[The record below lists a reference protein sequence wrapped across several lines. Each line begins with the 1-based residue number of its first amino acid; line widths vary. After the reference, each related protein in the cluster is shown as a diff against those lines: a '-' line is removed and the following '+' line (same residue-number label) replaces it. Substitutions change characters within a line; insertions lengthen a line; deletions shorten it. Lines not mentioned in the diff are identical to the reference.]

1 MEALWIGILLITFA
15 EVMVLLD
22 RMTAQEANG
31 FVAVPWRSDTHL
43 MVAMVLALVWVSILV
58 WAAAR
63 YRQRGLWLLLTVP
76 VWFLLY
82 HVLV

>member
-1 MEALWIGILLITFA
+1 MAALWIGVLFITFA

-22 RMTAQEANG
+22 RMTAQEVNG
-31 FVAVPWRSDTHL
+31 FVAVPWHSDSHL
-43 MVAMVLALVWVSILV
+43 MVAMLLAVVWLSILV

-63 YRQRGLWLLLTVP
+63 YRRRGLWLLLTVP
-76 VWFLLY
+76 VWFSLY